1 MTDDQ
6 GLPLATAT
14 WDEAEYAAIDEVVAS
29 GRFTMGPEVAAFER
43 EFAEALGSR
52 AAVMVNSGSSAN
64 LVGIA
69 AAVHDPD
76 IDLSPGDEVIV
87 PAVSWATTYYPVTQA
102 GLVLKF
108 VDVDERT
115 LNLDL
120 DQLEERIGPRT
131 KAVFAVNLLGNP
143 VDFDRLGDICARHGL
158 VLFEDNCESLG
169 ARFGGRAVGSF
180 GAFGSHST
188 FFSHHISTMEGG
200 VVVTDSPYLEQAMR
214 SLRAHGWT
222 RELADD
228 NLVHP
233 KSGDPF
239 EDLFR
244 FVLPGYNVR
253 PLEMS
258 GAIGRR
264 QLKKLPG
271 IVAARRA
278 NAEHYRSFFAGSEAV
293 DIQQETG
300 ESSWF
305 GFAFLL
311 AGPLAGRRPELVEAL
326 SAAGVESRP
335 IVAGNFARNPVM
347 RHLPA
352 DVPAALP
359 AADRVHIDGLFV
371 GNHHYDIEPQLGR
384 VAEVIAEVAAR

>member
-1 MTDDQ
+1 MTDDT

-14 WDEAEYAAIDEVVAS
+14 WDDAEYRAIDEVVAS
-29 GRFTMGPEVAAFER
+29 GRFTMGPQVEEFER
-43 EFAEALGSR
+43 EFAAVLGSR
-52 AAVMVNSGSSAN
+52 SAVMVNSGSSAN

-102 GLVLKF
+102 GLVLRF
-108 VDVDERT
+108 VDIDERT

-131 KAVFAVNLLGNP
+131 RAVFAVNLLGNP
-143 VDFDRLGDICARHGL
+143 LDFARLQEICDRRGL

-169 ARFGGRAVGSF
+169 ARFDGRPAGSF
-180 GAFGSHST
+180 GVFGSHST

-200 VVVTDSPYLEQAMR
+200 VVVTDSVYLEQAMR

-222 RELADD
+222 RELPSD
-228 NLVHP
+228 NLVFP

-258 GAIGRR
+258 GAIGRQ
-264 QLKKLPG
+264 QLRKLPN
-271 IVAARRA
+271 IVDARRA
-278 NAEHYRSFFAGSEAV
+278 NAAHYRALLGGSDAV

-305 GFAFLL
+305 GFALL
-311 AGPLAGRRPELVEAL
+311 LKGPLAGRRRELVAAL
-326 SAAGVESRP
+326 AQAGVESRP
-335 IVAGNFARNPVM
+335 IVAGNFVRNPVM
-347 RHLPA
+347 AHLPA
-352 DVPAALP
+352 DVPASLP
-359 AADRVHIDGLFV
+359 AADRVHVDGLFI
-371 GNHHYDIEPQLGR
+371 GNHHYPIEAALGR
-384 VAEVIAEVAAR
+384 VAEVLEQTAKR